1 MDRRAAFVLC
11 VLALMTAGWMHPAL
25 AQDATPSPA
34 DEHLDL
40 AAMALTSDDVPEDF
54 VLGIENY
61 LGGQSVA
68 ENLFSDPDDV
78 AALMDTGLIVV
89 YSSEYNNATGDVSI
103 RSYIEQFESEEGARA
118 GFEILEDE
126 SQSESGGIKYADE
139 PLEGVGETPSEITT
153 YSRQVSGD
161 MPALDGVD
169 ATFRVDEFLAGVTIE
184 GSGGAAPAKSDA
196 VTLARV
202 LEERVRMALA
212 GEELPGIDGSLPGR
226 MLNFNVPPLLEG
238 YVSAVDGFGAAASDE
253 MFQDHESGYTR
264 TTPLGQGDQP
274 LPLVTTSISSF
285 ASEVGPLAIIS
296 GGDEFQPQFEQM
308 SRVDID
314 PIEGATAVAA
324 FHFVSPLGEGR
335 EIDSYRILAIA
346 GNDLVTIDI
355 QAAENVEVAQRL
367 AVELTEAQLV
377 CIDEGNCEVI
387 DEVDTGP

>member
-1 MDRRAAFVLC
+1 MDRRAVFVLC
-11 VLALMTAGWMHPAL
+11 LLALMTAGWMHPAL
-25 AQDATPSPA
+25 AQDATPNPA

-54 VLGIENY
+54 VLGIEIY
-61 LGGQSVA
+61 LAGQMVA

-78 AALMDTGLIVV
+78 AALMDTGLIVI
-89 YSSEYNNATGDVSI
+89 YSSAYNNATGDVTI

-126 SQSESGGIKYADE
+126 SQSESSGIEYADE

-153 YSRQVSGD
+153 FSREVSGD
-161 MPALDGVD
+161 SPALDGVD
-169 ATFRVDEFLAGVTIE
+169 VTFRVDNFLAGVTIE
-184 GSGGAAPAKSDA
+184 GTGGAAPAKSDA

-202 LEERVRMALA
+202 LDDRVRMALA
-212 GEELPGIDGSLPGR
+212 GDQLPGIDGSLPGR
-226 MLNFNVPPLLEG
+226 MLNFNFPPLLEG

-253 MFQDHESGYTR
+253 LFHDYESGYTR

-285 ASEVGPLAIIS
+285 ASEDGPLAIIS
-296 GGDEFQPQFEQM
+296 GGDEFQPPFEQM

-335 EIDSYRILAIA
+335 EIDSYRILAVA
-346 GNDLVTIDI
+346 GSHLVTIDI
-355 QAAENVEVAQRL
+355 QAADSEDVARRL
-367 AVELTEAQLV
+367 AMEFTEQQLG
-377 CIDEGNCEVI
+377 CIDESQCEVI
-387 DEVDTGP
+387 EEVDTGP